1 MTSISSELYE
11 DIDRILIEAADK
23 QINLSSKEGR
33 YFLIDQIVKVYLDA
47 FQELIVLAKEEA
59 HDSEN

>member
-47 FQELIVLAKEEA
+47 FQELIVLDKEEV